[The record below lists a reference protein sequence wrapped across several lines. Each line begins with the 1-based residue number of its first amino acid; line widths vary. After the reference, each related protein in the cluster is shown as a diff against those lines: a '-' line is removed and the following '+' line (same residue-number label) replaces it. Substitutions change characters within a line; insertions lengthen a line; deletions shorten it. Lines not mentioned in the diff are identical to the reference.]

1 MQCVRDELCK
11 QVLKGELPASAWKR
25 EETHSFRASPHAP
38 RPKARGVDLD
48 LLEQLLSDDNGW
60 LEVVSRSPNSVAFP
74 PLSAFFSAD
83 VTATTVTTTAT
94 AAPAANASW

>member
-1 MQCVRDELCK
+1 MEEGGDPQ
-11 QVLKGELPASAWKR
+11 LPSISAR
-25 EETHSFRASPHAP
+25 TTSEGAG
-38 RPKARGVDLD
+38 GVDLD